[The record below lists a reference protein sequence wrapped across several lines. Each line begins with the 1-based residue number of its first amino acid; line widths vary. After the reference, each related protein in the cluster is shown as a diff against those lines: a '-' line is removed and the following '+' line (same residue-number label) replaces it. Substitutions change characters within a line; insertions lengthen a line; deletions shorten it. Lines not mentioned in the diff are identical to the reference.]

1 MPGKKK
7 YMGITPPNVKYTQMR
22 CRPNVQQ
29 FAPSE
34 IEEELRRRERAAQV
48 KNLRDPKVK

>member
-7 YMGITPPNVKYTQMR
+7 YFGITPPKVKHTPAR
-22 CRPNVQQ
+22 CRPKVQQ
-29 FAPSE
+29 FAPGE